1 MLARLPSH
9 LPEHPSAGIGTF
21 ADQVFRKSA
30 NVYFLDDQILVR
42 LPRLLRAG
50 PSTSLDKSAE

>member
-1 MLARLPSH
+1 MVARLPSH

-21 ADQVFRKSA
+21 ANQVIRNSKRK
-30 NVYFLDDQILVR
+30 YFLDDQMLVR